1 MSLQEYIPLP
11 VLSDRIIRRNR
22 MEASA
27 QKDNEWSLENY
38 FRLLYTRYTYTF
50 TTEMYSADTQR
61 ERERERVRKRRA

>member
-50 TTEMYSADTQR
+50 TTE